1 MTVGTRD
8 KPEGPRV
15 REVSV
20 KGSEKERREGR
31 GIGERFHEE
40 TKYTAER
47 IGYALDWHRMPEPY
61 KNYTSP
67 IATIALPEPLIGQA
81 AHVWDVF
88 DRRRSTRA
96 FSPARNLPL
105 GLLSS
110 LLWSTQGITAKEGE
124 WYFRA
129 APSAGGLFPI
139 ETYVLARAIEGLEQ
153 GIYHFRPHLFD
164 LEFIKAGSF
173 ATVLAEAALG
183 QDMIREAQATFIWTA
198 IVARS
203 TWKYRQRAYRYIYM
217 DAGHIGQN
225 LYLAGTAAGLGVCA
239 VGAFFDD
246 RVNDLIEVDGVE
258 EITVYLACVGW
269 PRT

>member
-1 MTVGTRD
+1 M
-8 KPEGPRV
+8 
-15 REVSV
+15 

-129 APSAGGLFPI
+129 APSAGGLCPI
-139 ETYVLARAIEGLEQ
+139 QALAA
-153 GIYHFRPHLFD
+153 HVMTP
-164 LEFIKAGSF
+164 KPA
-173 ATVLAEAALG
+173 
-183 QDMIREAQATFIWTA
+183 AQANRSRSALEYSFPRLRETFMTCRSPRSRAVMRRGGLAVSGARFPRIPA
-198 IVARS
+198 DQMKKKRLGLRRKLRS
-203 TWKYRQRAYRYIYM
+203 TRRR
-217 DAGHIGQN
+217 
-225 LYLAGTAAGLGVCA
+225 
-239 VGAFFDD
+239 
-246 RVNDLIEVDGVE
+246 
-258 EITVYLACVGW
+258 
-269 PRT
+269 